1 MNFNNE
7 IEAKINDSIACMKNL
22 LDTQEETIGKIAN
35 IMIGALKKS
44 KCIYWFGNGGSAAD
58 AQHLSCELVNKLYL
72 NRGALSSMSFT
83 ENIANLTAIANDY
96 SFNDIFSRQAEAFVK
111 EGDIAVGLSTSG
123 NSENVIRGIKKAK
136 ELKAVTIVFTGET
149 GGKLKGV
156 ADITLFVS
164 SSESALIQ
172 QCHMTAG
179 HILCYLIEKEIFKTG
194 GKK

>member
-7 IEAKINDSIACMKNL
+7 IEAKINDSIVCMKNL
-22 LDTQEETIGKIAN
+22 LDNETETINKIAN
-35 IMIGALKKS
+35 IMISALKNS
-44 KCIYWFGNGGSAAD
+44 KRIYWFGNGGSAAD

-96 SFNDIFSRQAEAFVK
+96 SFNDIFSRQAEAFIK
-111 EGDIAVGLSTSG
+111 EGDIAVGMSTSG
-123 NSENVIRGIKKAK
+123 NSENVFRGIKKAK
-136 ELKAVTIVFTGET
+136 ELKAVTIAFTGET
-149 GGKLKGV
+149 GGKLKGL
-156 ADITLFVS
+156 ADLTLFVS
-164 SSESALIQ
+164 SGESALIQ
-172 QCHMTAG
+172 QCHMAAG